1 MLREDL
7 LSRNQKSQELE
18 VQAGLRPAALSSS
31 AYINTGRICGPYFIV
46 PGFLAGAVVRR
57 TGRGVLMLAERL
69 QLACCCQWE
78 ISHPWRAN
86 TSNEG
91 IDAGLMHPTDQSR
104 YDLGP

>member
-57 TGRGVLMLAERL
+57 TGRGVLLHLAN
-69 QLACCCQWE
+69 
-78 ISHPWRAN
+78 RAQRGSAKAVLPLLSASVTYL
-86 TSNEG
+86 TS
-91 IDAGLMHPTDQSR
+91 DSAG
-104 YDLGP
+104 